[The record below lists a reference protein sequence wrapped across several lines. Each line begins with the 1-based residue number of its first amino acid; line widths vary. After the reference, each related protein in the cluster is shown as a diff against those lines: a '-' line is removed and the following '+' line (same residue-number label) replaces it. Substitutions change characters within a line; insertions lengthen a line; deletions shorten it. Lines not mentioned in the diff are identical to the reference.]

1 MMDLWHQH
9 WLFIVVFL
17 AFGLW
22 TVVFNSLTVHCL
34 GDYPPASHWPRVS
47 ILVPARN
54 EAERIESCV
63 LSLLTQ
69 DYPGEFEVIVLNDH
83 STDETG
89 AILERLAQQSSRLRV
104 LAGKSLPPGWFGKH
118 WACHQLAQAAG
129 GELILFTDADT
140 RHAPFML
147 RDSVSALLAE
157 GADLVTAFPREEVVT
172 WGERL
177 VVPFIGFGIFT
188 FLPIR
193 LIQRLRWTTLAVT
206 IGQFMLFRRSAYEAV
221 GGYEAVRDDILDDV
235 RLGQR
240 IIEAGFEWRLMDGT
254 RQVSCRMYRGF
265 WDAVDGFCKNL
276 FAVFGYRILPYAL
289 TFLVVGMAFLEPPL
303 VLLVRHFGWLQ
314 PPFPLMYA
322 YAAVMTSLTLWVLA
336 FRRFRFPLYL
346 ALLYPLILSVFI
358 LIAARSFL
366 QTATGTATW
375 KDRVLERVSPRWL

>member
-1 MMDLWHQH
+1 MNLWHQH

-17 AFGLW
+17 ALGLF
-22 TVVFNSLTVHCL
+22 TVIYNTLTVPRL
-34 GDYPPASHWPRVS
+34 GDYPSAPRWPRIS

-54 EAERIESCV
+54 EAVNIEPCV
-63 LSLLTQ
+63 QSLLAQ
-69 DYPGEFEVIVLNDH
+69 EYPDFEVLVLNDH

-89 AILERLAQQSSRLRV
+89 VILARLAKQFPRLRV
-104 LAGKSLPPGWFGKH
+104 LTGKPLPSGWFGKH

-129 GELILFTDADT
+129 GELLLFTDADT
-140 RHAPFML
+140 RHAPSML
-147 RDSVSALLAE
+147 QASVSALMAE
-157 GADLVTAFPREEVVT
+157 DADLLTAFPREEVVT

-221 GGYEAVRDDILDDV
+221 GGYEAVRGEVLDDV

-240 IIEAGFEWRLMDGT
+240 ILRAGFEWRLMDGT
-254 RQVSCRMYRGF
+254 CQVSCRMYRGF

-289 TFLVVGMAFLEPPL
+289 TFLIVGMAFLEPL
-303 VLLVRHFGWLQ
+303 FVLLARRLGWAQ
-314 PPFPLMYA
+314 PPFPLLYA
-322 YAAVMTSLTLWVLA
+322 YAAVALSLSLWTLA

-346 ALLYPLILSVFI
+346 VLFYPIILSVFI
-358 LIAARSFL
+358 LIAARSL
-366 QTATGTATW
+366 VQAVTGTATW
-375 KDRVLERVSPRWL
+375 KDRVLDRVSLRWL